1 MKVAFKRILCATD
14 LSDYSNQGISYGITL
29 AREFG
34 ARLYLC
40 HVTHLPPV
48 IIHDAAF
55 VYPPDTLEAINN
67 DAHRKI
73 SAIMAGQSIDWK
85 PLVVSGPISDK
96 ISDVVAEK
104 EIDLAIATTHGR
116 TGLRRLFLGSV
127 TESLMRT
134 LACPLLIVNP
144 PDAGTDQPLSRKIE
158 FKNILVGCDFSS
170 DSDSAVRY
178 GLSLAQEFQAELHLV
193 HVIEPAVYKEEI
205 KSDGPEREV
214 KRHLASQLAQELQQ
228 LVPIEARNW
237 CKVHAMCV
245 AGRPHEELTK
255 YAALNAIDLIV
266 LGIRGHGLM
275 ESVLMGS
282 TTDRVIRHGV
292 NPVLSVCPMPQSI
305 LGQT

>member
-14 LSDYSNQGISYGITL
+14 LSDYSNQGIAYGITL
-29 AREFG
+29 AREFE

-55 VYPPDTLEAINN
+55 VYPPDTLEAINT
-67 DAHRKI
+67 DAQRKI
-73 SAIMAGQSIDWK
+73 TAIMEGQSLDWR

-96 ISDVVAEK
+96 ISEVVAEK
-104 EIDLAIATTHGR
+104 KIDLAIATTHGR

-134 LACPLLIVNP
+134 IPCPLLIVNP
-144 PDAGTDQPLSRKIE
+144 PDTNITQPLSRKIE
-158 FKNILVGCDFSS
+158 FRNILVGCDFST

-178 GLSLAQEFQAELHLV
+178 GLSLAQEFEAELHLV
-193 HVIEPAVYKEEI
+193 HVIEPVVYKEEI
-205 KSDGPEREV
+205 KPEGPEREV
-214 KRHLASQLAQELQQ
+214 KRHLAAQLAQELRQ
-228 LVPIEARNW
+228 LVPAEAHNW
-237 CKVHAMCV
+237 CEVHTMCV

-282 TTDRVIRHGV
+282 TTDRVIRQGV
-292 NPVLSVCPMPQSI
+292 NPVLSVCPMPQAM
-305 LGQT
+305 L